1 MKKKLLC
8 GFSAMAAAASVF
20 WACGEGNIN
29 GKNVNDEIVN
39 ASSEE
44 DMKAF
49 KEQAMK
55 DCKDDINCYGKHQG
69 YLDGTEVPTSSATP
83 ASSATNPVS
92 SSSATKPNPVTSS
105 SSLSIVVRSSSS
117 ESDIVV
123 SSSSEPAS
131 SSAGTASGLGQCFP
145 TVNGEKVKSVQ
156 KNEAFKWWFKPANS
170 MVFDT
175 KGGTFTW
182 VYGDGAE
189 VGTDANGKY
198 SASVKYAA
206 ANTYTATVTAL
217 LNGNSED
224 IPCTIKVTGIP
235 ITGCKCE
242 GPEKVDISTGGLASW
257 TVSGCTPLTETFTY
271 TWPAG
276 VTGDG
281 ATGTFT
287 FTEKGQTLEPV
298 VNVKTAES
306 DVDVPCSLVKAYD
319 AKNVEEKLVWEQNKT
334 LSEPGTYTLTGC
346 GSETV
351 TGEKD
356 VQITTGSSDDCLTW
370 LGATAWNGHWGTCNG
385 QTKLTFP
392 VTFELP
398 EGGSITM
405 GNCW

>member
-1 MKKKLLC
+1 
-8 GFSAMAAAASVF
+8 MAAAASVF

-44 DMKAF
+44 DLKAF

-105 SSLSIVVRSSSS
+105 SSSLSIVVRSSSS

-123 SSSSEPAS
+123 SSSSEPTS

-145 TVNGEKVKSVQ
+145 TVNGEKVESVQ
-156 KNEAFKWWFKPANS
+156 KNEAFKWQFKPANS

-242 GPEKVDISTGGLASW
+242 LDPTMATVDIADASKNTAKW
-257 TVSGCTPLTETFTY
+257 IVSDCAPLNETFTY
-271 TWPAG
+271 TWTGAEG
-276 VTGDG
+276 VDNT
-281 ATGTFT
+281 ATYSGFT
-287 FTEKGQTLEPV
+287 AANQVHQPTV
-298 VNVKTAES
+298 VVATAES
-306 DVDVPCSLVKAYD
+306 DFSLECPAPKVTDGNNPETELDLAKGDAVDLAEGNIYTIKKCNEQIQNVVCDADKGGVELYVNGTLKWTSYD
-319 AKNVEEKLVWEQNKT
+319 WQAGNVNYQ
-334 LSEPGTYTLTGC
+334 
-346 GSETV
+346 TV
-351 TGEKD
+351 
-356 VQITTGSSDDCLTW
+356 
-370 LGATAWNGHWGTCNG
+370 
-385 QTKLTFP
+385 
-392 VTFELP
+392 
-398 EGGSITM
+398 GSICTA
-405 GNCW
+405 GTTLEVKNGSLSCKNSY